1 MIKYLTGTP
10 ITLVFAA
17 FVGVMLPAAIPRIG
31 GSALDFY
38 DYVFPVVEMEGELAE
53 ILADS
58 FVVHIQGE
66 KLRGLECKYVS
77 LQAFNIGTDGV
88 RYDAFI
94 ERIDRQEDGRTKP
107 AGTYD
112 IGYWRIYP
120 RKQGATSV
128 QVYITHLC
136 GDRRVLTKIADV
148 KLPAL

>member
-10 ITLVFAA
+10 ITLAFAA
-17 FVGVMLPAAIPRIG
+17 LMGTMLPAAIPRIG
-31 GSALDFY
+31 GAAYDFY
-38 DYVFPVVEMEGELAE
+38 DYIFPVLEMEGELSE

-66 KLRGLECKYVS
+66 KNRGLECKYIS
-77 LQAFNIGTDGV
+77 IQAFNVGTDGV

-94 ERIDRQEDGRTKP
+94 ERIDRAEEGRTKP

-120 RKQGATSV
+120 RKQGAVSV

-136 GDRRVLTKIADV
+136 HERRILTKVADV